1 LASPLHVLAIAG
13 PVTHPAQ
20 KSERSPDMR
29 LALALT
35 ALLVTPAMAE
45 MTPEERAAFRD
56 EVRSFLLEN
65 PEVIVEAMNELQ
77 ARQDAEATLRDTEL
91 LAANRDALVN
101 DGVSWVGGNPDGD
114 ITVVEFMDYRCGYC
128 RKAFSEVEELVGTD
142 GNIRFVL
149 KELPI
154 LGPESLLASQFAIA
168 VQQLH
173 GAEGYKQAHDA
184 LMTLQADITAE
195 TLANLA
201 SDLGLDPAPVMTRM
215 AGPEVRAVIEA
226 NHALATAMEVNGT
239 PTFVVGDT
247 LLRGYLPLEDMRSLV
262 TDEREG

>member
-1 LASPLHVLAIAG
+1 
-13 PVTHPAQ
+13 
-20 KSERSPDMR
+20 MR

-35 ALLVTPAMAE
+35 ALLATPAMAE
-45 MTPEERAAFRD
+45 MTDEERAVFRD
-56 EVRSFLLEN
+56 EVRTFLLEN

-77 ARQDAEATLRDTEL
+77 ARQDADAALRDAEL
-91 LAANRDALVN
+91 LAANLPALVD

-128 RKAFSEVEELVGTD
+128 RKAHGEVNELVSGD
-142 GNIRFVL
+142 GNIRYVL

-154 LGPESLLASQFAIA
+154 LGPDSLLAAQFAIA

-184 LMTLQADITAE
+184 LMTLRADVTAE
-195 TLANLA
+195 TLTNLA
-201 SDLGLDPAPVMTRM
+201 SDLGLDPGPVMARM
-215 AGPEVRAVIEA
+215 SGPEVRAVIEA

-262 TDEREG
+262 AQERAG

>member
-1 LASPLHVLAIAG
+1 
-13 PVTHPAQ
+13 
-20 KSERSPDMR
+20 MR

-35 ALLVTPAMAE
+35 ALLATPAMAE
-45 MTPEERAAFRD
+45 MTPEERAILRE
-56 EVRSFLLEN
+56 EVRAYLLEN

-77 ARQDAEATLRDTEL
+77 ARQDAEAAQRDMAL
-91 LAANRDALVN
+91 LAANREAIIN

-154 LGPESLLASQFAIA
+154 LGPDSLLAAQFAIA

-173 GAEGYKQAHDA
+173 GADAYKQAHDA
-184 LMTLQADITAE
+184 LMTLQAEVTQE

-201 SDLGLDPAPVMTRM
+201 SDLGLEPAPVLARM

-262 TDEREG
+262 IDERAG